1 MNIRLT
7 DLNSII
13 EKTNKGIDYKIKR
26 LKAKKTV
33 YTEAAFW
40 KIPHKSEDKID
51 ICLKIGR
58 YNNNGSP
65 ETDTPKSELTLD
77 NEEFL
82 NLISFIEAY
91 YKPLEMGVNSFI
103 PIENSNSMRLLQK
116 FKSVVQSDEETA
128 NLLLQSGLLSENIT
142 LAIDL
147 IKKKKSIDEFSDY
160 LNKNLPESHWQTW
173 FKNNKWILGSEYLHI
188 LDERNIDAQHI
199 ADYLVKAF
207 DGFVDIVEIKKPNGL
222 KFWMDTKDH
231 DNYVP
236 SSDLIKAITQ
246 CQNYIFEIEQ
256 EANSAK
262 FIRRT
267 NGTRVIKPRCLL
279 IYGRSN
285 NWNEEQQEAYRIL
298 NASYNQITILTYDH
312 LLLRAKNILGI
323 TTETQ
328 TVEDDDSDIPF

>member
-1 MNIRLT
+1 MRISIT
-7 DLNSII
+7 DLNNTIN
-13 EKTNKGIDYKIKR
+13 KTDKGMDYKIKR
-26 LKAKKTV
+26 LKTKKTV
-33 YTEAAFW
+33 YSEAAFW
-40 KIPHKSEDKID
+40 KIPHNSDDKAD

-58 YNNNGSP
+58 YKNNRSP

-82 NLISFIEAY
+82 NLVTFIQAY
-91 YKPLEMGVNSFI
+91 YKPLELGVNSFI
-103 PIENSNSMRLLQK
+103 PLDNSNSMQLLK
-116 FKSVVQSDEETA
+116 RFKKIVGSDEETA
-128 NLLLQSGLLSENIT
+128 KQLLESGLLSDNIA

-147 IKKKKSIDEFSDY
+147 IKKKTGIDEFSSSI
-160 LNKNLPESHWQTW
+160 NKNLPESHWQTW
-173 FKNNKWILGSEYLHI
+173 FENNKWILGSEYLHI
-188 LDERNIDAQHI
+188 LDERSIDTQNI

-222 KFWMDTKDH
+222 KFWMDAKDH

-312 LLLRAKNILGI
+312 LLLRAKNVLGI
-323 TTETQ
+323 NAQITN
-328 TVEDDDSDIPF
+328 DDDSDIPF